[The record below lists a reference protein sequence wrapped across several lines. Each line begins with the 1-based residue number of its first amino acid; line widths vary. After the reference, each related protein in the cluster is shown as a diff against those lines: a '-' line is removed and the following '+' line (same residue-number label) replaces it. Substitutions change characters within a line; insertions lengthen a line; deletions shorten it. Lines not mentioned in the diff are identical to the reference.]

1 MILAYVQSVC
11 LGHGTVV
18 PYGYMASPTGHGV
31 QCWQTQRAVL
41 IDQHCRRWIDVHVFI
56 QICLCLYYTLQYL
69 TYDSGWGGRGGHG
82 GGRRGQFALHWFCV
96 YNLVCVCH
104 RLPFWNFVK
113 WTRPE
118 QHIDP
123 EFSVVTYIFKAETHF
138 ILLKCNFFTV
148 NTKLQSTTVGSKLRL
163 WKDAKV
169 LCCFFFFFTPDHRE
183 NLKIA
188 SCHAQRACSN
198 ISWLICLLLS
208 SKVPKVEATLR
219 SLSCPSHTISRDPS
233 YL

>member
-1 MILAYVQSVC
+1 MSSQCVWVMAPLFHMGIWRHLQATVFSADKHSVQYWLTNTTDVELTFMYSYKSASVYIIFSSIWLMILA
-11 LGHGTVV
+11 
-18 PYGYMASPTGHGV
+18 GV
-31 QCWQTQRAVL
+31 
-41 IDQHCRRWIDVHVFI
+41 
-56 QICLCLYYTLQYL
+56 
-69 TYDSGWGGRGGHG
+69 GGHG

-169 LCCFFFFFTPDHRE
+169 LCCFFFFLPQIIE
-183 NLKIA
+183 KI
-188 SCHAQRACSN
+188 
-198 ISWLICLLLS
+198 W
-208 SKVPKVEATLR
+208 K
-219 SLSCPSHTISRDPS
+219 
-233 YL
+233 